1 MHRIIPAIALTAL
14 VSALAPPPSF
24 AQGADELDRKIH
36 DAWPAALQKAAA
48 QHGATISGRTL
59 AASSEQEK
67 RQIYRDALL
76 QLDADLG
83 ATVKA
88 DRRLVTE
95 VTGSNEREFIRK
107 LKEKAIDDATST
119 SVDATSSNPAAGATA
134 EKSGFAELLALAL
147 RANNF
152 FNADATAV
160 SLNLN
165 ALALY
170 SLADPEV
177 YSELYR
183 YQQHSALRRLGGT
196 VVFGSQIPEKEIT
209 GVSGFPESDTLVD
222 VFTWDVK
229 FRLLGDRDPRARIWY
244 EHTLGR
250 SGLLNQFV
258 VIQQDVDVPDLT
270 FFSEELSTII
280 GERLRTLKRR
290 INRSP
295 QLTAKAA
302 GTHLTEQAG
311 SNKYTAG
318 LLYDQGFGERTDLTA
333 NVLYTVSNDVSLGAD
348 KLFQVKHV
356 SFAAA
361 ATVTFVQDT
370 IVKGR
375 SIAWTNGAVVNAL
388 VDKASL
394 PVPIKNTWK
403 VFSTFEIPV
412 TDAAT
417 IPVSMVFTNDNNE
430 LKKTRYMS
438 GFVGITYDFSA
449 IGKLFQQ

>member
-1 MHRIIPAIALTAL
+1 MHRIIVAVALTSLAS
-14 VSALAPPPSF
+14 VLAPPAAF

-48 QHGATISGRTL
+48 QRGATLTGRTL
-59 AASSEQEK
+59 VAASDQEK
-67 RQIYRDALL
+67 RGIYREALL

-88 DRRLVTE
+88 DERLVAE

-107 LKEKAIDDATST
+107 LKEKAIEDTQST
-119 SVDATSSNPAAGATA
+119 SVDSTSTNPAAGATV

-170 SLADPEV
+170 SLADPDV

-209 GVSGFPESDTLVD
+209 GISGFPDSDTLVD

-258 VIQQDVDVPDLT
+258 VVQQDVDVQDLAL
-270 FFSEELSTII
+270 FSDELSSLI

-295 QLTAKAA
+295 QLTAKTT
-302 GTHLTEQAG
+302 GTHLTKQAG

-333 NVLYTVSNDVSLGAD
+333 NVLYAISNDVSLGAD
-348 KLFQVKHV
+348 TLFQVKHV
-356 SFAAA
+356 SLAAA
-361 ATVTFVQDT
+361 VTVAFVQDT

-375 SIAWTNGAVVNAL
+375 SMAWTNGAVVNAL

-394 PVPIKNTWK
+394 PAPAKSTWK
-403 VFSTFEIPV
+403 LFSTFEIPV

-417 IPVSMVFTNDNNE
+417 IPLSVVFTNDKNE
-430 LKKTRYMS
+430 LTKTRYMS